1 MYKIGIATTDV
12 FQYDPITDKD
22 GHIYKLVEE
31 SLFLCGLDEENYD
44 TPNWNPFRDIVSSGN
59 LVVIKPNLVMHKNYR
74 RGHEED
80 VECVYTQ
87 PSVVR
92 PIIDYVLKAM
102 NYDGQVIVGDAPVQ
116 ECDFEELIEKSGY
129 RELIDEYQ
137 NKGYD
142 ISLKDFRGV
151 VSVSDY
157 GVLHQKTNET
167 AQFEIVNL
175 GEESE
180 FSKLPADKLN
190 KIRITN
196 YDPEE
201 LLKHHNTKVQEY
213 CVAKEILDADV
224 IINMPK
230 PKTHKK
236 AGMTGCLKNFVG
248 INCRKEY
255 LPHHTMGS
263 VKSGGDEYCEQS
275 RLKMKRTRNHDLF
288 CKCVHKEKYF
298 AARIYQ
304 AVIILQDM
312 IIGMLYKDKTSFG
325 SWAGNNTIS
334 KTIIDLNKILLY
346 ADKGG
351 IIKSTP
357 QRKIFNVADMV
368 ISGEHNGPMAPI
380 SKEVGL
386 IIAGYNSYAIDVT
399 ISSIMGID
407 IGRLPTLGNAAKPV
421 GELNI
426 CDPKEEIIVFSKD
439 KRFNMKTPKDLK
451 GIKKFKA
458 PDDWEEVF
466 I

>member
-1 MYKIGIATTDV
+1 MYKVGIASTDI
-12 FQYDPITDKD
+12 FRYDPITDKN

-44 TPNWNPFRDIVSSGN
+44 TPNWNPFGSFISSGN

-74 RGHEED
+74 KGYEKD
-80 VECVYTQ
+80 VDCVYTQ

-102 NYDGQVIVGDAPVQ
+102 NYKGQIIVGDAPVQ
-116 ECDFEELIEKSGY
+116 ECDYEILIEQSGYKELIE
-129 RELIDEYQ
+129 EYQ
-137 NKGYD
+137 KNGYD
-142 ISLKDFRGV
+142 IKLKDFRGV

-157 GVLHQKTNET
+157 GVLHQKANEE
-167 AQFEIVNL
+167 AQFRIVNL
-175 GEESE
+175 GKDSE
-180 FSKLPADKLN
+180 FSKMSDDKLK

-201 LLKHHNTKVQEY
+201 LLKHHNTYVQEY
-213 CVAKEILDADV
+213 CIATEILDADV

-236 AGMTGCLKNFVG
+236 AGMTACLKNLVG

-263 VKSGGDEYCEQS
+263 IKSGGDEYCEQS
-275 RLKMKRTRNHDLF
+275 RLKMRRARNHDLF
-288 CKCVHKEKYF
+288 CQYVHKGKYI
-298 AARIYQ
+298 AARVCQ
-304 AVIILQDM
+304 AIIILQDM

-334 KTIIDLNKILLY
+334 KTIIDLNKILFY

-368 ISGEHNGPMAPI
+368 ISGEHNGPMAPM

-386 IIAGYNSYAIDVT
+386 IIAGYNSYAIDMT

-407 IGRLPTLGNAAKPV
+407 IERLPTLENAVKPV

-426 CDPKEEIIVFSKD
+426 CDPKEEIIIFSKD
-439 KRFNMKTPKDLK
+439 ERFNMKTPKDLK
-451 GIKKFKA
+451 GIKRFKA

-466 I
+466 L